1 MLNFHDAVD
10 NTGNAAIFDP
20 ATTKHT
26 HAMNT
31 QELTATFASA
41 LNASKGTL
49 NYATAERAA
58 EMVDLLQYYMTE
70 GMQAKAQRTFE
81 DSGFG
86 PKLKKMIGER
96 ANVKFSQDY

>member
-1 MLNFHDAVD
+1 MLKYVNAID
-10 NTGNAAIFDP
+10 NTGSAAIFDP

-26 HAMNT
+26 QAMNT

-58 EMVDLLQYYMTE
+58 EMVDLLQYYIAE
-70 GMQAKAQRTFE
+70 GMEAKAQRTFE

-86 PKLKKMIGER
+86 PKLKKMIGEL
-96 ANVKFSQDY
+96 ANVKIC